1 MGIVA
6 REARIGSMRR
16 LDVGLR
22 ITVTGLAALALSGC
36 GEAPRA
42 TPGPLLPDAEPR
54 RGVSQRATPN
64 VPDAPRTPAAIRA
77 ERPEA
82 VPRPPLPESFAALR
96 DEALGLAVALR
107 ARHPAAPEPIDLEAT
122 MHDRF
127 GNLAAATRLWEEWLA
142 AHPDSAE
149 AHLRLGKYARER
161 GEETLAVEHLE
172 QAFAARP
179 DLPGVQVLL
188 GESLTNLGR
197 AGAAVA
203 VLAREFPA
211 TARNPNR
218 LTLLGHAR
226 LQEGDHAGAK
236 GDFERALAIDPASAH
251 ALYGLS
257 TACNRLGETEAAAR
271 HQAEFAKRKARSLAR
286 DRANAT
292 ARLDDMPALLQAM
305 GGWYQNAGRIDSA
318 GGDQAAAE
326 RDWLRALDFVPA
338 QRESLSGLVDLYRRQ
353 GREEDARAL
362 VQRSGA
368 ARPAP
373 QRRP

>member
-16 LDVGLR
+16 LAIPLR
-22 ITVTGLAALALSGC
+22 CVAVAIAPVALWGC
-36 GEAPRA
+36 GEAPRGA
-42 TPGPLLPDAEPR
+42 PGPAVPVAGPR
-54 RGVSQRATPN
+54 RLAKDLASAIPPASLHAPATGS
-64 VPDAPRTPAAIRA
+64 V
-77 ERPEA
+77 ERPADEA
-82 VPRPPLPESFAALR
+82 RPPLPESFDGLREEALALAAALR
-96 DEALGLAVALR
+96 E
-107 ARHPAAPEPIDLEAT
+107 RHPAALEPIDLEAT

-127 GNLAAATRLWEEWLA
+127 GNLAAATSLWEQWLA
-142 AHPDSAE
+142 EHPDSAE

-172 QAFAARP
+172 AALAARP

-197 AGAAVA
+197 PGAAVA

-236 GDFERALAIDPASAH
+236 EDFERALAIDPASSH

-257 TACNRLGETEAAAR
+257 TACSRLGETEAAAR
-271 HQAEFAKRKARSLAR
+271 HQAEFAKRKAQSLAR
-286 DRANAT
+286 DRANAK

-305 GGWYQNAGRIDSA
+305 GGWYASAGRIDSA
-318 GGDQAAAE
+318 GGDKAAAE
-326 RDWLRALDFVPA
+326 RDWLRALDFAPA
-338 QRESLSGLVDLYRRQ
+338 QAVALSGLVDLYRRQ
-353 GREEDARAL
+353 GREGEAQRL
-362 VQRSGA
+362 VERSG

>member
-6 REARIGSMRR
+6 REARITARRR
-16 LDVGLR
+16 LDIGLR
-22 ITVTGLAALALSGC
+22 MTAVGIAAIALSGC
-36 GEAPRA
+36 NDAPRA
-42 TPGPLLPDAEPR
+42 APGPVAAVSEPR
-54 RGVSQRATPN
+54 ARGKERASATA
-64 VPDAPRTPAAIRA
+64 PDSPRGQAPQSAA
-77 ERPEA
+77 
-82 VPRPPLPESFAALR
+82 RPPLPESFEALR
-96 DEALGLAVALR
+96 DEALALAAALR
-107 ARHPAAPEPIDLEAT
+107 ERHPAAPEPIDLEAS

-127 GNLAAATRLWEEWLA
+127 GNLAAATSLWEEWLA
-142 AHPDSAE
+142 EHPDSAE

-197 AGAAVA
+197 PDAAVA

-236 GDFERALAIDPASAH
+236 GDFERALAIDQASAH

-257 TACNRLGETEAAAR
+257 TACSRLGETEAAAR
-271 HQAEFAKRKARSLAR
+271 HQAEFAKRKAHSLAR
-286 DRANAT
+286 DRANAA
-292 ARLDDMPALLQAM
+292 ARLDDMPALFQAM
-305 GGWYQNAGRIDSA
+305 GGWYQSAGRIDSA
-318 GGDQAAAE
+318 GGDQATAE
-326 RDWLRALDFVPA
+326 RDWLRALDFAPA
-338 QRESLSGLVDLYRRQ
+338 QREILSGLVELYHRQ

-362 VQRSGA
+362 VEHSGA

-373 QRRP
+373 ERRP

>member
-22 ITVTGLAALALSGC
+22 ITVTGIAALALSGC

-42 TPGPLLPDAEPR
+42 APGPVATVAEPQP
-54 RGVSQRATPN
+54 RGKERVSPI
-64 VPDAPRTPAAIRA
+64 VPDSPRGPAPKNAA
-77 ERPEA
+77 
-82 VPRPPLPESFAALR
+82 RPPLPESFAALR
-96 DEALGLAVALR
+96 EEALAFAVALR
-107 ARHPAAPEPIDLEAT
+107 ERHPAAPEPIDLEAT

-142 AHPDSAE
+142 EHPDSAE

-161 GEETLAVEHLE
+161 GEEMLAVEHLE
-172 QAFAARP
+172 EAFAARP

-197 AGAAVA
+197 PEEAVA

-236 GDFERALAIDPASAH
+236 GAFERALAVDPASAH

-257 TACNRLGETEAAAR
+257 TACSRLGETEAAAQ
-271 HQAEFAKRKARSLAR
+271 HQAEFAKRKALSLAR

-305 GGWYQNAGRIDSA
+305 GGWYQNAGRIDFA
-318 GGDQAAAE
+318 GGDKAAAE
-326 RDWLRALDFVPA
+326 RDWLRALDFAPA
-338 QRESLSGLVDLYRRQ
+338 QTAALSGLVDLYRRQ
-353 GREEDARAL
+353 GREEEAQRLLERANN
-362 VQRSGA
+362 

-373 QRRP
+373 ERRP

>member
-16 LDVGLR
+16 LDVGLG
-22 ITVTGLAALALSGC
+22 ITAVGIAALALSGG

-42 TPGPLLPDAEPR
+42 APGPLLPDAEPR

-64 VPDAPRTPAAIRA
+64 VPEAPRTPAAIRA

-96 DEALGLAVALR
+96 DEALALVVALR

-172 QAFAARP
+172 EAFAARP

-197 AGAAVA
+197 PGEAV
-203 VLAREFPA
+203 
-211 TARNPNR
+211 
-218 LTLLGHAR
+218 
-226 LQEGDHAGAK
+226 
-236 GDFERALAIDPASAH
+236 AIDPASAH

-257 TACNRLGETEAAAR
+257 TACSRLGETEAAAQ
-271 HQAEFAKRKARSLAR
+271 HQAEFAKRKAQSLAR

-292 ARLDDMPALLQAM
+292 ARLDDMPALLQTM
-305 GGWYQNAGRIDSA
+305 GGWYQNAGRIDFA
-318 GGDQAAAE
+318 GGDKAAAE
-326 RDWLRALDFVPA
+326 RDWLRALDFAPA
-338 QRESLSGLVDLYRRQ
+338 QTAALSGLVDLYRRQ
-353 GREEDARAL
+353 GREEEAQRLVERAHN
-362 VQRSGA
+362 
-368 ARPAP
+368 ARPASE
-373 QRRP
+373 RRP

>member
-6 REARIGSMRR
+6 REARIAVRR
-16 LDVGLR
+16 RRDIGLR
-22 ITVTGLAALALSGC
+22 ISAAAIAALALSGC
-36 GEAPRA
+36 SDAPRA
-42 TPGPLLPDAEPR
+42 TPGPVLPDAEPR
-54 RGVSQRATPN
+54 GGVSQRATPH
-64 VPDAPRTPAAIRA
+64 VGEAPRTPVAGRA
-77 ERPEA
+77 ERPEP
-82 VPRPPLPESFAALR
+82 VPRPPLPESFEGLREEALALAAALR
-96 DEALGLAVALR
+96 G
-107 ARHPAAPEPIDLEAT
+107 RHPDAPEPIDLEAT

-127 GNLAAATRLWEEWLA
+127 GNLAAATSVWEAWLEG
-142 AHPDSAE
+142 HPDSAE
-149 AHLRLGKYARER
+149 AHLRLGKYAREK

-197 AGAAVA
+197 AGEAVD

-257 TACNRLGETEAAAR
+257 TACSRLGETEAAAQ
-271 HQAEFAKRKARSLAR
+271 HQAEFAKRKAQSLAR
-286 DRANAT
+286 DRANAS
-292 ARLDDMPALLQAM
+292 ARLDDMPALLQTMA
-305 GGWYQNAGRIDSA
+305 GWCAIAGRIDA
-318 GGDQAAAE
+318 GGDAAAAE
-326 RDWLRALDFVPA
+326 RDWLRALDFAPA
-338 QRESLSGLVDLYRRQ
+338 QAVALSGLVDLYRRQ
-353 GREEDARAL
+353 GREEEARTL
-362 VQRSGA
+362 VERSGA
-368 ARPAP
+368 ARAAAE
-373 QRRP
+373 RRH

>member
-1 MGIVA
+1 MVIVGVA
-6 REARIGSMRR
+6 C
-16 LDVGLR
+16 
-22 ITVTGLAALALSGC
+22 LAAWGC
-36 GEAPRA
+36 GETPRRAPGPLSSPGPSLAPSLAPSVAPRA
-42 TPGPLLPDAEPR
+42 
-54 RGVSQRATPN
+54 SATEN
-64 VPDAPRTPAAIRA
+64 VVRTAD
-77 ERPEA
+77 EA
-82 VPRPPLPESFAALR
+82 RPPLPESFAELRKEALALAAALR
-96 DEALGLAVALR
+96 E
-107 ARHPAAPEPIDLEAT
+107 RHPAAPEPIDLEAT
-122 MHDRF
+122 MYDRF
-127 GNLAAATRLWEEWLA
+127 GNLAAATNLWEEWLA
-142 AHPDSAE
+142 EHPDSAE

-172 QAFAARP
+172 RAFAARP

-197 AGAAVA
+197 PGAAVA
-203 VLAREFPA
+203 VLAREFPT

-257 TACNRLGETEAAAR
+257 TACSRLGETEAAAR
-271 HQAEFAKRKARSLAR
+271 HQAEFAKRKAQSLAR

-318 GGDQAAAE
+318 GGDAAAAE
-326 RDWLRALDFVPA
+326 RDWLRALDFAPA

-353 GREEDARAL
+353 GREGAAQRL
-362 VQRSGA
+362 VERSGA

-373 QRRP
+373 QRKP